1 MKYWLPTISVL
12 VIAICSCSKEV
23 EIDIPGYVSEL
34 VVDGTI
40 ETNQHPLVL
49 LSTSADIY
57 SATDLS
63 AYLTGFVYDAEVEII
78 CDSDTFDL

>member
-1 MKYWLPTISVL
+1 MKFLLPTVL
-12 VIAICSCSKEV
+12 VFLIALCSCSKEV

-63 AYLTGFVYDAEVEII
+63 SYLTGFVYDAEVENY
-78 CDSDTFDL
+78 L